1 MQVIGYVR
9 RSTEKQEMSLDQQ
22 RARLEEFASA
32 KGWKLVQVFSDDAL
46 SGTDMKRPGLDAMMQ
61 FARHSKDIHA
71 VIAWERNRLARPKDP
86 MDGMILERDL
96 LASGKKVV
104 YVATGQEA
112 GTSFASG
119 LISYVEH
126 HQSGDYLASCR
137 GTRCGAIFI
146 ERSGAC
152 GAGVQSPSAMT
163 GLS

>member
-1 MQVIGYVR
+1 
-9 RSTEKQEMSLDQQ
+9 MSLDQQ
-22 RARLEEFASA
+22 RAKLEEFASA
-32 KGWKLVQVFSDDAL
+32 KGWKLIQVFSDDAL
-46 SGTDMKRPGLDAMMQ
+46 SGSDMKRPGLDAMMQ
-61 FARHSKDIHA
+61 FARHSRDIHA

-96 LASGKKVV
+96 LAAGKKVV

-126 HQSGDYLASCR
+126 HQSGDYLRKLSRA
-137 GTRCGAIFI
+137 RCVAIFI
-146 ERSGAC
+146 ERSGAF
-152 GAGVQSPSAMT
+152 GAAGRSPSGMT